1 MLVRWFMLPTLRS
14 LLQLSTAGNA
24 CAQTKAAEPAPL
36 TSIAIDPTLFREGAI
51 TRLAGTRGAWSY
63 DCDEVARLKQRFC
76 SLRTSVKA
84 ADGAILAG
92 LTVSTGQDG
101 RPAAL
106 LVMAARDITRYGIE
120 IGVPAPASTSQ
131 PRGQGAPGVKEA
143 VVAKPKTP
151 AAIRVYPAAC
161 TADVCQLVWT
171 LSTEQIAALNSGGGL
186 QLRYVPPIAET
197 MALAVV

>member
-1 MLVRWFMLPTLRS
+1 MGNWKARTVRAP
-14 LLQLSTAGNA
+14 A

-92 LTVSTGQDG
+92 LTSRPDRTAGQ
-101 RPAAL
+101 RRCL
-106 LVMAARDITRYGIE
+106 
-120 IGVPAPASTSQ
+120 
-131 PRGQGAPGVKEA
+131 
-143 VVAKPKTP
+143 
-151 AAIRVYPAAC
+151 
-161 TADVCQLVWT
+161 
-171 LSTEQIAALNSGGGL
+171 
-186 QLRYVPPIAET
+186 
-197 MALAVV
+197 